1 MSFVY
6 GVQGSRTCSPSSGG
20 DGQGE
25 IGIPLDVVIALKTRF
40 LAGEY
45 TLTSDA
51 PLSIPFGP
59 VVNAHV
65 VVIRA
70 TGGPCKVSM
79 TSTLGVAAVQAGP
92 RLELNAEDAP
102 VTALTVQRPA
112 GVPITV
118 EIFLG
123 ERA

>member
-6 GVQGSRTCSPSSGG
+6 SVQGSRTCSPSSGG
-20 DGQGE
+20 DGRGE
-25 IGIPLDVVIALKTRF
+25 IGIPLEVTIALKTRF

-59 VVNAHV
+59 VVSAHV

-70 TGGPCKVSM
+70 TGPCKVSM